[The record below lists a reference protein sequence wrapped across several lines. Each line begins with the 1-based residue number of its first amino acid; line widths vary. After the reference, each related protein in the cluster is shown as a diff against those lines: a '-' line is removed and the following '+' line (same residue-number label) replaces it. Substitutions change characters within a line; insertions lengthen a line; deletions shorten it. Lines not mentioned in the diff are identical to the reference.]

1 MTYEEALNRA
11 LAIERGGSDKG
22 RYSRD
27 SRKRSCLD
35 IAHGGHQGRG
45 SDGPRLRRE
54 LGPLSTFDGVCL

>member
-45 SDGPRLRRE
+45 SDGSSDDGQGCWGQR
-54 LGPLSTFDGVCL
+54 GPSQS